1 MWEIIDYPGEEEI
14 SAVGEAV
21 EAAVS
26 VGEEE
31 EEGIVVVL
39 DVGEEGE
46 DEELVVVAGAEL
58 EAVLKS

>member
-1 MWEIIDYPGEEEI
+1 M
-14 SAVGEAV
+14 AEAE

-26 VGEEE
+26 VGVEE

>member
-1 MWEIIDYPGEEEI
+1 M
-14 SAVGEAV
+14 GEAE

-26 VGEEE
+26 VGE

-39 DVGEEGE
+39 DVGEEVE

-58 EAVLKS
+58 ESVLKS

>member
-1 MWEIIDYPGEEEI
+1 M
-14 SAVGEAV
+14 

-26 VGEEE
+26 VGVEG

-46 DEELVVVAGAEL
+46 DEELVVVAAAEL
-58 EAVLKS
+58 EAAQES

>member
-1 MWEIIDYPGEEEI
+1 MGEGAE
-14 SAVGEAV
+14 V
-21 EAAVS
+21 AVS

-31 EEGIVVVL
+31 EEGIVVVS
-39 DVGEEGE
+39 DVGEEVE